1 MDCADE
7 LTAAVDAQPGPSG
20 DSESRP
26 PDPLTAWIEA
36 ARAGC
41 DDSFN
46 QLFAACRPYL
56 LLIANQELV
65 PELQAKIGGSDIVQE
80 TLAHA
85 RQKFAQ
91 FRGTTQEELKA
102 WVRDVLIKNM
112 HDAKRRYLWTEM
124 RQVSREVSL
133 DRDLPATQ
141 QLIDS
146 GAPSPGDQLAN
157 AEEAQKLAAALAQ
170 LPDDY
175 REVIRLRHWEEKP
188 FSEIGLCMARS
199 PEAVRKL
206 WARAIDRLR
215 EVLRQDNTSHGEV
228 YDR

>member
-1 MDCADE
+1 MNCADE
-7 LTAAVDAQPGPSG
+7 LVAAVDAQPELPAA
-20 DSESRP
+20 SESRP
-26 PDPLTAWIEA
+26 PDPLAAWIEA

-124 RQVSREVSL
+124 RQASREVSL
-133 DRDLPATQ
+133 DRDLPTAQ
-141 QLIDS
+141 HLVDS
-146 GAPSPGDQLAN
+146 DAGNPHDQLLK

-170 LPDDY
+170 LPAEY
-175 REVIRLRHWEEKP
+175 REVIHLRHWEEKP
-188 FSEIGLCMARS
+188 FGEIGLCMARS

-215 EVLRQDNTSHGEV
+215 EVMQQGNASPGEAYV
-228 YDR
+228 R

>member
-1 MDCADE
+1 MDCADGS
-7 LTAAVDAQPGPSG
+7 TAAVDAQPGEPAA
-20 DSESRP
+20 SELRP
-26 PDPLTAWIEA
+26 ADPLTAWIES

-85 RQKFAQ
+85 RQKFGQ
-91 FRGTTQEELKA
+91 FRGSTQAELKA
-102 WVRDVLIKNM
+102 WIRDVLIKNM

-124 RQVSREVSL
+124 RQASREVSL
-133 DRDLPATQ
+133 DRDLLNAQ

-146 GAPSPGDQLAN
+146 DAASPGDRVAKE
-157 AEEAQKLAAALAQ
+157 EEAQKLAAALAQ

-188 FSEIGLCMARS
+188 FGEIGVSMARS
-199 PEAVRKL
+199 PDAVRKL
-206 WARAIDRLR
+206 WARAIDKLR
-215 EVLRQDNTSHGEV
+215 EVLQTGNASHGEV
-228 YDR
+228 NDG